1 MSLGALITKTRTSAR
16 LSIEDLS
23 KLTNI
28 PVTLLRDMEADNF
41 HKCGGETYARG
52 HLRNI
57 AAKLQVDERIYL
69 DLFESEVT
77 APVKPIRDLLSEN
90 NAAMPYQERKQ
101 VSWKVL
107 AGGSIAVLVLF
118 GGAQIIFNFASDE
131 NVKVESATVIASAT
145 SSEAATPVET
155 ATPKPTATDV
165 SSTVTEVEGELV
177 VKVSATRGTT
187 WLYVSNQD
195 GTSLFSG
202 QIRKG
207 KSKEFS
213 ATEKL
218 NLRVGNAGGVDIT
231 LNGENVGPIGANREV
246 VNLTYNVKQPNKVRS
261 AQ

>member
-1 MSLGALITKTRTSAR
+1 MSLGALITKSRTSAR

-28 PVTLLRDMEADNF
+28 PVSLLREMEADNF
-41 HKCGGETYARG
+41 KKCGGETYARG

-57 AAKLQVDERIYL
+57 AAKLDVDERIFL

-77 APVKPIRDLLSEN
+77 APAKPIRDLLSEN

-107 AGGSIAVLVLF
+107 AGGSIVALVLF
-118 GGAQIIFNFASDE
+118 GGAQIIFSNLNSGSDPVASP
-131 NVKVESATVIASAT
+131 STSASA
-145 SSEAATPVET
+145 SASESVTPVET
-155 ATPKPTATDV
+155 ATPKPSATEV

-195 GTSLFSG
+195 GTSIFSG

-207 KSKEFS
+207 NSKEFS
-213 ATEKL
+213 ASEEL

-231 LNGENVGPIGANREV
+231 LNGENVGPIGANGEV
-246 VNLTYNVKQPNKVRS
+246 VNLTYNVK
-261 AQ
+261 